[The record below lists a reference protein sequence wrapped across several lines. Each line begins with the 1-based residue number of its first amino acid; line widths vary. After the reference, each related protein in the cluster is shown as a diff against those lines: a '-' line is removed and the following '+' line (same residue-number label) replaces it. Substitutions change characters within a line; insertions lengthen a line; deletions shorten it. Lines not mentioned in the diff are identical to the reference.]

1 MRHQFCSSASRF
13 YYFCFI
19 SDEFHASSSDML
31 MLVLTSYIS
40 WLEKQLV
47 GENRVRR
54 AIFLQYKSVFVWN
67 NSDFINLRLLCVHE
81 HTNKFSN
88 HKKTVVTNKYWCIN
102 DTNLTVN
109 LLIDESIDGQWIL
122 CDSIMFDIGFV
133 GWFYCFFLLTCL
145 IEPLR
150 CRLVHLKPW
159 FLKELRRG
167 ANVQNIE
174 NCTKTIIFKNYYFKI
189 IVCAEFDASTT
200 L

>member
-54 AIFLQYKSVFVWN
+54 AILLQYKSVFVWN

-88 HKKTVVTNKYWCIN
+88 HKKTVVTNEYWCIN

-133 GWFYCFFLLTCL
+133 GWFYCFFSSDLPDWTFMLQISASKTMIPERIKTWCKRAKYWKLYKDNNILPRQLFVNICL
-145 IEPLR
+145 CWIW
-150 CRLVHLKPW
+150 C
-159 FLKELRRG
+159 
-167 ANVQNIE
+167 
-174 NCTKTIIFKNYYFKI
+174 
-189 IVCAEFDASTT
+189 
-200 L
+200 